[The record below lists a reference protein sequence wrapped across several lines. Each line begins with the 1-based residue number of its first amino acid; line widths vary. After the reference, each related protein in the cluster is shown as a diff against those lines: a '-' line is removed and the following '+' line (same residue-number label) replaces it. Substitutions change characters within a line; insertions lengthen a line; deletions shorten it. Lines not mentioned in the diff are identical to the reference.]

1 MEGFYAMHY
10 IGSEVSGHAVLVM
23 KDGLITGA
31 DSIGGTL
38 DGTFEEVDDYNF
50 KISLTFQTPA
60 GSTRMNGRVVERE
73 APTQNFTKILPKNF
87 SNGYA
92 IGIQTSEGPIN
103 VVFKKLR
110 DTL

>member
-1 MEGFYAMHY
+1 MEGIYAMHY

-23 KDGLITGA
+23 KDGLVAGA

-38 DGTFEEVDDYNF
+38 DGTFEEVDNHNF
-50 KISLTFQTPA
+50 KISLTFQTPV
-60 GSTRMNGRVVERE
+60 GSRRMNGGVVERE
-73 APTQNFTKILPKNF
+73 TSTQNFTKILPRNF
-87 SNGYA
+87 SNGYP

-103 VVFKKLR
+103 VVFKRLR